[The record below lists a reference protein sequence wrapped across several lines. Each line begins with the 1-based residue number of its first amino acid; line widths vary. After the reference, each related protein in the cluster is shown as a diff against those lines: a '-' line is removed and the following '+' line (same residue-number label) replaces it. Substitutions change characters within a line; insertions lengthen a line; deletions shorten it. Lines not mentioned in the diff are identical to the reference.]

1 MEEKDKVRMKCS
13 VTQIPVNASDAIT
26 GHKLQGLTK
35 DNVIVF
41 SWSNST
47 NWIYVVLS
55 RVRTLS
61 GLYLF
66 QKLKLADIKPP
77 SRDYLAFLERMR
89 ALQGEELER
98 ARAS

>member
-1 MEEKDKVRMKCS
+1 
-13 VTQIPVNASDAIT
+13 
-26 GHKLQGLTK
+26 LTK
-35 DNVIVF
+35 DNLIVV

-66 QKLKLADIKPP
+66 RKLNLEDIKPP
-77 SRDYLAFLERMR
+77 SRDYLQFLERMR
-89 ALQGEELER
+89 ALQQAELER
-98 ARAS
+98 ARGVN